1 MFTLTLV
8 DLEYETGISIYGF
21 EMMFVLK

>member
-8 DLEYETGISIYGF
+8 DLEYENCVSIGN
-21 EMMFVLK
+21 LKWWSY